1 MNMLRF
7 KFFSLCLIGL
17 FFSVN
22 TCFAQEEIVSP
33 QTLEKNILKINLK
46 PLSASTDAERIKASL
61 DIQDQ
66 LLEGLL
72 NPISFNYPFDSLKY
86 STIAIASQKD
96 ADCRIFTYNAIL
108 LNGKFMHFGVIQR
121 KIKKQIRTF
130 LLIDTLE
137 TIAKD
142 AEDETY
148 TLAKWPGALYYQM
161 QPYKFEGKNLILLFG
176 FDGHNSQSNRSFLD
190 VLYFED
196 GEPLFGY
203 PLFRDGAEDPSAS
216 NRLVFEY
223 HKSAQMVLRYQPED
237 KVIVLDHLGPAY
249 EKVRG
254 NKAYYIPTGDY
265 DGYPL
270 NGKTLVKKIMTS
282 MNFGQDPKPLDPKL
296 LPLPEDLTPP
306 PAEDEANDADKKSKN
321 VKDSKKPISKPSK
334 TEEKKP
340 TPDPKSKEK
349 KKSKSDEDDD
359 DDDDDDKDD
368 D

>member
-7 KFFSLCLIGL
+7 KFFFLL
-17 FFSVN
+17 FFASFLQFN
-22 TCFAQEEIVSP
+22 NAFCQEFIAP
-33 QTLEKNILKINLK
+33 QTLEKNILAINLK
-46 PLSASTDAERIKASL
+46 PLSATTDAERIKASIE
-61 DIQDQ
+61 IQDQ

-72 NPISFNYPFDSLKY
+72 NPLSFTYPFDSLKY
-86 STIAIASQKD
+86 TTIAIASHKD
-96 ADCRIFTYNAIL
+96 VDCRIFTYNAIL

-121 KIKKQIRTF
+121 KIKKQMRTF
-130 LLIDTLE
+130 ILMDTTE
-137 TIAKD
+137 NIAKD
-142 AEDETY
+142 AEEETY

-161 QPYKFEGKNLILLFG
+161 QPYKYDGKNLVLLMG
-176 FDGHNSQSNRSFLD
+176 FDGHNNQSNRSFLD

-203 PLFRDGAEDPSAS
+203 PLFRDGDDDPSAS
-216 NRLVFEY
+216 NRVVFEY

-270 NGKTLVKKIMTS
+270 NGKTLVKKTMTL
-282 MNFGQDPKPLDPKL
+282 MNFAQDPKPLDPKTL
-296 LPLPEDLTPP
+296 ALPEDLTPP
-306 PAEDEANDADKKSKN
+306 TEEPSDKPEEVKPTKESKKSEPKTSKPEDKKPASK
-321 VKDSKKPISKPSK
+321 
-334 TEEKKP
+334 
-340 TPDPKSKEK
+340 PDPKKKEK
-349 KKSKSDEDDD
+349 KKSDDD
-359 DDDDDDKDD
+359 DDDDDDDEDD